1 MVKGEGAF
9 GSIFKKDPRRV
20 SDKTSLMTKKIDKVS
35 IFRLEQVRNDYN
47 QLLDK
52 LSTTDAVQQSTEQEL
67 QTVLTSL
74 RLKNEGV
81 ERQLNN
87 MTIQYQQAVGDLQ
100 YTQTQLAN
108 TKSQLESLRGDNEQV
123 KTQHN
128 EELHKV
134 QNELGVYQ
142 EQYAQ
147 QRTRISKLQ
156 QLVMSLKK
164 EMAAKEKSAAD
175 VSPQNGY
182 KSTLLIF
189 GYAVDQTISG

>member
-1 MVKGEGAF
+1 M
-9 GSIFKKDPRRV
+9 
-20 SDKTSLMTKKIDKVS
+20 
-35 IFRLEQVRNDYN
+35 
-47 QLLDK
+47 DK
-52 LSTTDAVQQSTEQEL
+52 LSTTGAVQQSTEQEL
-67 QTVLTSL
+67 QAVLTSL

-87 MTIQYQQAVGDLQ
+87 ITIQYQQALGDLQ

-123 KTQHN
+123 KTKHN

-147 QRTRISKLQ
+147 QRTRLSKLQ
-156 QLVMSLKK
+156 QHVLLLKK
-164 EMAAKEKSAAD
+164 DIAAKEKSASD
-175 VSPQNGY
+175 VSPPIQWL
-182 KSTLLIF
+182 SIHMAHRCHF
-189 GYAVDQTISG
+189 FMIDPTIGD

>member
-1 MVKGEGAF
+1 M
-9 GSIFKKDPRRV
+9 
-20 SDKTSLMTKKIDKVS
+20 KVNIGWS
-35 IFRLEQVRNDYN
+35 FFFRLELVRNEYN

-52 LSTTDAVQQSTEQEL
+52 ISTTDAVQQSTEQEL
-67 QTVLTSL
+67 QSVLTSL
-74 RLKNEGV
+74 RLKNEGA

-87 MTIQYQQAVGDLQ
+87 MTIQYQQALGDLQ

-108 TKSQLESLRGDNEQV
+108 TKSQLESLRGDNENV

-156 QLVMSLKK
+156 QLIMTLKK
-164 EMAAKEKSAAD
+164 DMAAKDKSAAD
-175 VSPQNGY
+175 VS
-182 KSTLLIF
+182 SHL
-189 GYAVDQTISG
+189 